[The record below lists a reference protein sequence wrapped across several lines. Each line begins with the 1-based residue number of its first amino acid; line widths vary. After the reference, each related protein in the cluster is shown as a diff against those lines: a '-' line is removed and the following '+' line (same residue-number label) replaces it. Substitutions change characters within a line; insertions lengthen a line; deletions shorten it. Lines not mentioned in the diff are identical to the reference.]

1 MPTFSLLTV
10 DGNPKVAKGAS
21 VGVLTGVLHL
31 LPATRYDE
39 LRAAQGLPRL
49 GVNLC
54 PFAGTC
60 AAPCL
65 NTAGQGGIPQ
75 ASYASTVFTNNV
87 ERGRYRRTHEYFTN
101 RAAFLAQ
108 LIAELGKL
116 ADLARKY
123 GMEPAAR
130 LNGTSDINWA
140 ARHPEVIRAA
150 QRLGVRLYDYTKRP
164 VKYVADAPIHYTYSL
179 DVGAGR
185 EEHAMDYLR
194 AGGNVAVVFRGGL
207 PETWNGYPVIDGD
220 VTDVRYL
227 DPRGVVVGLKAKGKA
242 KTDTS
247 GFVRDARPSHE
258 PMTIGEW
265 YNYTRE
271 LSK

>member
-1 MPTFSLLTV
+1 MPSFNLLTV
-10 DGNPKVAKGAS
+10 DGNPKVSKGAS

-39 LRAAQGLPRL
+39 LRVAQGLPRL

-65 NTAGQGGIPQ
+65 NTAGRGGIPQ
-75 ASYASTVFTNNV
+75 ASFAGRAFVNNV
-87 ERGRYRRTHEYFTN
+87 EQGRYRRTHEYMTD
-101 RAAFLAQ
+101 RATFLAR
-108 LIAELGKL
+108 LIGELGKL
-116 ADLARKY
+116 AAYAQSL
-123 GMEPAAR
+123 GMQPAAR
-130 LNGTSDINWA
+130 LNGTSDIHWA
-140 ARHPEVIRAA
+140 ARHPEVVRAA

-164 VKYVADAPIHYTYSL
+164 VRYVENAPIHYTYSL
-179 DVGAGR
+179 DVGAAR
-185 EEHAMDYLR
+185 EAHALQYLA

-207 PETWNGYPVIDGD
+207 PETWNGFPVVDGD

-247 GFVRDARPSHE
+247 GFVRDARPSSE

-271 LSK
+271 WSE

>member
-1 MPTFSLLTV
+1 MLAPTAIRVPHFKVLTV
-10 DGNPKVAKGAS
+10 DNQPKAIKGRALN
-21 VGVLTGVLHL
+21 VLTGVLHL

-39 LRAAQGLPRL
+39 LRAAQGMQRL

-65 NTAGQGGIPQ
+65 NTAGRGGIPQ
-75 ASYASTVFTNNV
+75 ASYAHTIFTNNV
-87 ERGRYRRTHEYFTN
+87 QKGRYRRTHEYFTD

-116 ADLARKY
+116 AATARKY

-130 LNGTSDINWA
+130 LNGTSDIHWV
-140 ARHPEVIRAA
+140 ARHPEVVRAA
-150 QRLGVRLYDYTKRP
+150 QQLGVRLYDYTKRP

-185 EEHAMDYLR
+185 EAHALQYLA
-194 AGGNVAVVFRGGL
+194 AGGNVAIVFRNGL
-207 PETWNGYPVIDGD
+207 PDTWNGYPVVNGD
-220 VTDVRYL
+220 ETDVRYL

-242 KTDTS
+242 RTDTS
-247 GFVRDARPSHE
+247 GFVRASVA
-258 PMTIGEW
+258 
-265 YNYTRE
+265 
-271 LSK
+271 S

>member
-1 MPTFSLLTV
+1 MPSFSLLTV

-65 NTAGQGGIPQ
+65 NTAGRGGIPQ
-75 ASYASTVFTNNV
+75 AALAARTVFMNNV
-87 ERGRYRRTHEYFTN
+87 EQGRYRRTHEYFTN
-101 RAAFLAQ
+101 RAAFIAR
-108 LIAELGKL
+108 LIAEIGKL
-116 ADLARKY
+116 AAYAQSL
-123 GMEPAAR
+123 GMQPAAR
-130 LNGTSDINWA
+130 LNGTSDIHWS
-140 ARHPEVIRAA
+140 ARHPEVVRAS

-164 VKYVADAPIHYTYSL
+164 VKYVADAPVHYTYSL
-179 DVGAGR
+179 DVGPAR
-185 EEHAMDYLR
+185 ETHALDYLR

-207 PETWNGYPVIDGD
+207 PETWNGFTVIDGD

-242 KTDTS
+242 RTDTS
-247 GFVRDARPSHE
+247 GFVRPSVA
-258 PMTIGEW
+258 T
-265 YNYTRE
+265 
-271 LSK
+271 

>member
-1 MPTFSLLTV
+1 MPASTIRLPRFSLLTV

-21 VGVLTGVLHL
+21 IGVLTGVLHL

-54 PFAGTC
+54 PFAGSC

-65 NTAGQGGIPQ
+65 NTAGRGGIPQ
-75 ASYASTVFTNNV
+75 ASYAGKAFFNNV
-87 ERGRYRRTHEYFTN
+87 EQGRYRRTHEYFTS
-101 RAAFLAQ
+101 RATFVAQ

-116 ADLARKY
+116 AAVARKH

-130 LNGTSDINWA
+130 LNGTSDINWC

-150 QRLGVRLYDYTKRP
+150 QALGVRLYDYTKRP
-164 VKYVADAPIHYTYSL
+164 VRFVPDATVHYTYSL
-179 DVGAGR
+179 DVGADR
-185 EEHAMDYLR
+185 ERHAVDYLR
-194 AGGNVAVVFRGGL
+194 AGGNVAIVFRDGL
-207 PETWNGYPVIDGD
+207 PATWHGFPVVNGDE
-220 VTDVRYL
+220 TDVRYL
-227 DPRGVVVGLKAKGKA
+227 DQPGTVVGLKAKGKA

-247 GFVRDARPSHE
+247 GFVRPSVA
-258 PMTIGEW
+258 T
-265 YNYTRE
+265 
-271 LSK
+271 